1 MGDFSKF
8 KPICVELLKTPS
20 LEKLAKLKLLVI
32 ETETES
38 IKQLQEYVLFPLF
51 IIISNEE
58 LRNEKTFCA
67 ACNCVQEVCRKSTL
81 NVYKIFSDFL
91 LQFLLVV
98 HCVNPTESTILWSE
112 EVKLASIESL
122 LALLRS
128 ASSDVILELLSET
141 NRPQLGHLVFTLLKV
156 AANEELKELRLS
168 ALNTLMEL
176 SCIPTTVIGSSLAG
190 FFPGTCT
197 HMLKIINGSIKQS
210 HILTKRAVE
219 VFSSW
224 IRIILNNSRFENAGK
239 SGTEWLQQTR
249 TNLHLLF
256 EKIMKNPDM
265 HWKVKIGITS
275 LVSEVLEECSVTLEP
290 SLPLLIKKLVQ
301 LTADECLEVQEA
313 AKERITVLSHSQTN
327 FDAAV
332 RQNLYDIVTC
342 LPRIVTQGI
351 THDQLVVLQELQG
364 HLTLLGPRLEQSL
377 IFSGLR
383 QRLFK
388 GLLISATLEPTKVIE
403 SDEPF
408 NLQYL
413 RENRVVS
420 LFAACSLTIG
430 RYGNLA
436 DTSDY
441 LLDVVRQKDSFD
453 KESVYVMNLVLKG
466 AKLDPTA
473 FTTVI
478 KEYSTCL
485 THLTT
490 ESKTDII
497 VGHLMLLVIGELA
510 VRMGKDFSPL
520 LITALKPCLEKAG
533 NPEFCEVGI
542 RSLQR
547 MAEALQLSTV
557 SQLLEENADYYA
569 PQLSYQLQNI
579 VRYPRAIDL
588 LRALLM
594 LSDIRMDYW
603 LERMVQHALK
613 GLDKNHSLRALPY
626 VQVFEL
632 YAKAALKAKPAGPDC
647 AKPLSKGEAISVEE
661 VARRIADYKA
671 NIKLTETF
679 SEANDEDDAEEA
691 EEIMEAEVEQV
702 TDVISPPPQVNI
714 VADILDRC
722 TKILPQCEEEQLY
735 AALMKTICLSV
746 EVLSSHEDVFLPK
759 VHKLWEPLK
768 NQLLGTSHLKQKQAL
783 EVFLS
788 LVRCCPD
795 FIRHR
800 AVREV
805 VPKLVTFLQNQA
817 NASRGRSSRAHIA
830 SQAYKLQKSA
840 LSAMGTI
847 VEFLD
852 PPVLE
857 VVRIVQAISLYLS
870 NKQVSELQNLAKE
883 NLIAIA
889 KYHSG
894 SVWLI
899 LHSMIA
905 KRTFVRPG
913 FCPIEVGTVDENSE
927 FKSNAEELA
936 KQLYPLIWT

>member
-8 KPICVELLKTPS
+8 KPVCVELLKTPT
-20 LEKLAKLKLLVI
+20 LEKLANLKLLVI
-32 ETETES
+32 KTENES
-38 IKQLQEYVLFPLF
+38 IKQLQEYILFPLF

-58 LRNEKTFCA
+58 LRNEKTYCA
-67 ACNCVQEVCRKSTL
+67 ACSCVEEVCRKSTL
-81 NVYKIFSDFL
+81 KVYKIFSDFL

-98 HCVNPTESTILWSE
+98 HSVNPTESKILRSE
-112 EVKLASIESL
+112 EVKLVSIGSL

-128 ASSDVILELLSET
+128 ASSEVILELLSET

-156 AANEELKELRLS
+156 AANEELKELRIS
-168 ALNTLMEL
+168 ALDTLMEL
-176 SCIPTTVIGSSLAG
+176 SCIPTTNLGFSLAG

-224 IRIILNNSRFENAGK
+224 IRTILSNSRFENAGK
-239 SGTEWLQQTR
+239 SETEWLQQTR
-249 TNLHLLF
+249 SNLHLVF
-256 EKIMKNPDM
+256 EKMMKNPDM
-265 HWKVKIGITS
+265 HWKVKLGITS
-275 LVSEVLEECSVTLEP
+275 LVAEVLEDCSVTLEP

-301 LTADECLEVQEA
+301 FTADECLEVQEA
-313 AKERITVLSHSQTN
+313 AKERITILSHSQTH
-327 FDAAV
+327 FDSAV

-342 LPRIVTQGI
+342 LPRILTQGI
-351 THDQLVVLQELQG
+351 THDQLVVLQELRG
-364 HLTLLGPRLEQSL
+364 HLALLGPRLEQSL

-388 GLLISATLEPTKVIE
+388 GLLISATLEPTKVTE
-403 SDEPF
+403 NDEPF
-408 NLQYL
+408 NLQYM

-420 LFAACSLTIG
+420 LFAACCFSVG

-453 KESVYVMNLVLKG
+453 KESIYVMNLVLKG
-466 AKLDPTA
+466 ANVDPPV

-485 THLTT
+485 AHLTGG
-490 ESKTDII
+490 SKTDII

-520 LITALKPCLEKAG
+520 LITSLKPVLEKAG
-533 NPEFCEVGI
+533 NPEFSEVGI

-547 MAEALQLSTV
+547 MAAALQLSTV

-588 LRALLM
+588 LRALLIV
-594 LSDIRMDYW
+594 SDIRMEYW

-613 GLDKNHSLRALPY
+613 GLDKNHSRRALPY

-632 YAKAALKAKPAGPDC
+632 YSKAALKAKPAGPAC
-647 AKPLSKGEAISVEE
+647 AKPLSKGEAVSVEE
-661 VARRIADYKA
+661 IAQRIAEYKT
-671 NIKLTETF
+671 NIKLTETCL
-679 SEANDEDDAEEA
+679 ETDDEDDAEDA
-691 EEIMEAEVEQV
+691 VEIREPEVETV
-702 TDVISPPPQVNI
+702 KEVISPPPQVNI

-722 TKILPQCEEEQLY
+722 TKLLPQCTEEQLY
-735 AALMKTICLSV
+735 VALMKTICLSV

-805 VPKLVTFLQNQA
+805 IPKLVAFLQTQA

-830 SQAYKLQKSA
+830 SQAYKLQKLA
-840 LSAMGTI
+840 LSAMATV

-852 PPVLE
+852 PPVLD
-857 VVRIVQAISLYLS
+857 VVRIIQAISLYLS

-894 SVWLI
+894 AVWLT

-905 KRTFVRPG
+905 RRTFTRPG
-913 FCPIEVGTVDENSE
+913 FRPIEVGTTDENSE

-936 KQLYPLIWT
+936 KQLYPLIWS

>member
-20 LEKLAKLKLLVI
+20 LEKLAKLKLLII
-32 ETETES
+32 ETENES
-38 IKQLQEYVLFPLF
+38 IKQLQEYILFPLF

-58 LRNEKTFCA
+58 FRNEKTFCA
-67 ACNCVQEVCRKSTL
+67 ACNCIQEVCRKSTL
-81 NVYKIFSDFL
+81 KVYKIFSDFL

-98 HCVNPTESTILWSE
+98 HSVNRTESKILQSE
-112 EVKLASIESL
+112 EVKLESIESL

-128 ASSDVILELLSET
+128 ASSEVVLELLSET
-141 NRPQLGHLVFTLLKV
+141 SRLQLGHLVFTLLKV
-156 AANEELKELRLS
+156 AANEEMKELRVS
-168 ALNTLMEL
+168 ALDTLMEL
-176 SCIPTTVIGSSLAG
+176 SCIPTTDLGSSLAG
-190 FFPGTCT
+190 FFPGICT
-197 HMLKIINGSIKQS
+197 HMLKTINGSIKQS
-210 HILTKRAVE
+210 HFLTKRAVE

-224 IRIILNNSRFENAGK
+224 IRIILNNSRFQNAGK
-239 SGTEWLQQTR
+239 SDTEWLQRTR
-249 TNLHLLF
+249 TNLHLVF
-256 EKIMKNPDM
+256 EKMMKNSDM
-265 HWKVKIGITS
+265 HWKVKLGITS
-275 LVSEVLEECSVTLEP
+275 LVAEVLEDCSVTLEP

-301 LTADECLEVQEA
+301 FTADECLEVQEA
-313 AKERITVLSHSQTN
+313 AKKRITILSHSQTN
-327 FDAAV
+327 FNSAV

-388 GLLISATLEPTKVIE
+388 GLLISATLEPTKVTE

-408 NLQYL
+408 SFQYL

-420 LFAACSLTIG
+420 LFAACCFTIG
-430 RYGNLA
+430 RHGNLS

-466 AKLDPTA
+466 ANVDPPV

-485 THLTT
+485 THLSAG
-490 ESKTDII
+490 SKTDII

-510 VRMGKDFSPL
+510 VRMGNDFSPL
-520 LITALKPCLEKAG
+520 LITALKPVLEKAG
-533 NPEFCEVGI
+533 NPEFCEAGI

-547 MAEALQLSTV
+547 MAKALQLSTV

-632 YAKAALKAKPAGPDC
+632 YSKAALKAKPAGPAC
-647 AKPLSKGEAISVEE
+647 AKPLSKGEAVSVEE
-661 VARRIADYKA
+661 VAQRIAEYKA
-671 NIKLTETF
+671 NIKLTETCF
-679 SEANDEDDAEEA
+679 ETENEVDAEEA
-691 EEIMEAEVEQV
+691 EEIREFEVEQLKEE
-702 TDVISPPPQVNI
+702 VISPPPQVNI

-722 TKILPQCEEEQLY
+722 TKILPQCIEEQLY

-805 VPKLVTFLQNQA
+805 IPKLVAFLQNQA

-830 SQAYKLQKSA
+830 SQAYKLQKLA
-840 LSAMGTI
+840 LSAMATV

-857 VVRIVQAISLYLS
+857 VVGIIQAISLYLS

-894 SVWLI
+894 SVWLT

-905 KRTFVRPG
+905 RRTFTRPG
-913 FCPIEVGTVDENSE
+913 FPPIEVGTTDENSE
-927 FKSNAEELA
+927 YNSNAEELT
-936 KQLYPLIWT
+936 KQLYPLI